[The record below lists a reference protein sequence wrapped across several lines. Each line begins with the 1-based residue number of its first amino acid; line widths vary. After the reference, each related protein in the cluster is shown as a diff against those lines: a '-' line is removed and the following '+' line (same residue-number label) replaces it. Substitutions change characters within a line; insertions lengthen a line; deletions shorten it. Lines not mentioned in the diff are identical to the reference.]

1 MLTRICLAVLL
12 LLPFGGAALAQ
23 TRVRTETIRPPAT
36 TVPAPNPAATFEPRS
51 EPARPR
57 ATVATIPKR
66 PGIPAE
72 LAVIA
77 DPAQLPP
84 AVARTRERILAAA
97 RTGDLRQLQSVM
109 QAGNTMPAFS
119 STQEVDPVVW
129 WRANYP
135 DSGGV
140 EVLSILVTI
149 LETPA
154 VRLDADTPDETFVW
168 PYLANVPLKLI
179 TQPQKVELFRIVT
192 GADYKAMLEQGRYAF
207 YRIGIAPDGTWTY
220 FISGN

>member
-12 LLPFGGAALAQ
+12 LLPLGGAAFAQ
-23 TRVRTETIRPPAT
+23 KKVRTETIRPPAT
-36 TVPAPNPAATFEPRS
+36 AVPAPNPAATFEPRL

-57 ATVATIPKR
+57 ATVGAIPKR
-66 PGIPAE
+66 PGGPAE
-72 LAVIA
+72 LAIIA
-77 DPAQLPP
+77 DPAQLPA

-97 RTGDLRQLQSVM
+97 RTGDLRQLHSVM
-109 QAGNTMPAFS
+109 QTGDTMPAFS

-129 WRANYP
+129 WRSNYP

-149 LETPA
+149 LEMPA
-154 VRLDADTPDETFVW
+154 VRLDADTPNETYVW
-168 PYLANVPLKLI
+168 PYLANVPLKTI
-179 TQPQKVELFRIVT
+179 TQAQKVELFRIVT
-192 GADYKAMLEQGRYAF
+192 GSDYKAMLQQGSYAF
-207 YRIGIAPDGTWTY
+207 YRIGIAPDGTWSY